1 MNFVESFSKH
11 IFCGLLTLALIVPTV
26 KAADY
31 DFIIL
36 ASTTSTRDS
45 GLFDFIL
52 PMFTKTS
59 GIEVRVVAVGTGQ
72 AIKLAKN
79 GDADVLLVHH
89 RKSED
94 AFVAEGFG
102 VRRYGVMYND
112 FVVIGPKSD
121 PAGIAGTKDVVE
133 AFGQIASRKLPF
145 LSRGDDSGTNKKER
159 GLWEQGGIDTV
170 RVSGS
175 WYRETGSGMGAT
187 LNTASAMNAYSMS
200 DRGTWLAFKNR
211 GNLKVLVEG
220 DQRLLN
226 PYGVIL
232 VDPKRHPHI
241 KTKAGQ
247 KLIDWL
253 VSAEG
258 QKAIAAF
265 KINGEQ
271 LFKPNAKEF
280 AQNNARWHYLN

>member
-1 MNFVESFSKH
+1 MTMLKRLAKQSFWALMSMA
-11 IFCGLLTLALIVPTV
+11 LLIPTV
-26 KAADY
+26 EAAGDN
-31 DFIIL
+31 FITL

-45 GLFDFIL
+45 GLFDSIL
-52 PMFTKTS
+52 PMFTKAS
-59 GIEVRVVAVGTGQ
+59 SIDVRVVAVGTGQ

-79 GDADVLLVHH
+79 GDADVLFVHH

-102 VRRYGVMYND
+102 VKRYDVMYND

-121 PAGIAGTKDVVE
+121 PASIAGMKDVAK
-133 AFGQIASRKLPF
+133 AFGKIASMKQAF

-159 GLWEQGGIDTV
+159 GLWKQSGIDTAK
-170 RVSGS
+170 VSGS

-187 LNTASAMNAYSMS
+187 LNTASAMNGYSMS
-200 DRGTWLAFKNR
+200 DRGTWLAFQNR
-211 GNLKVLVEG
+211 GDLRVLVEG

-232 VDPKRHPHI
+232 VNPKRHPHV

-253 VSAEG
+253 VSAQG
-258 QKAIAAF
+258 QTAIAAF

-271 LFKPNAKEF
+271 LFRPNAK
-280 AQNNARWHYLN
+280 

>member
-1 MNFVESFSKH
+1 MN
-11 IFCGLLTLALIVPTV
+11 LLEKFLNHSLLALLALSLF
-26 KAADY
+26 AAEARAGDT
-31 DFIIL
+31 FITL

-45 GLFDFIL
+45 GLFDSIL
-52 PMFTKTS
+52 PIFTRKS
-59 GIEVRVVAVGTGQ
+59 GVDVRVVAVGTGQ

-79 GDADVLLVHH
+79 GDADVLFVHH

-102 VRRYGVMYND
+102 VKRFDVMYND
-112 FVVIGPKSD
+112 FVVVGPKGD
-121 PAGIAGTKDVVE
+121 PAGIANVKDVVE
-133 AFGQIASRKLPF
+133 AFRKIAASNHPF

-159 GLWEQGGIDTV
+159 GLWKQGGLDTAS
-170 RVSGS
+170 VSGS

-187 LNTASAMNAYSMS
+187 LNTASAMNGYSMS

-211 GNLKVLVEG
+211 GELAVLVEG

-232 VDPKRHPHI
+232 VDKKRHPHV
-241 KTKAGQ
+241 KAQAGQ
-247 KLIDWL
+247 MLIDWL
-253 VSAEG
+253 ISPEG
-258 QKAIAAF
+258 QNAIAAF

-271 LFKPNAKEF
+271 LFRANAK
-280 AQNNARWHYLN
+280 